1 MKKLKL
7 TKTTMEKPIDAI
19 ENLTNCQRQLDFDG
33 SEVGVSRQ
41 ALCMALEWAEG
52 AYTQTEKL
60 KQLQDDLTY
69 AMSRIGV
76 TITGH
81 CPRELCT
88 TLEAVEWLVDRHK
101 AATEANLKLD
111 EVRTENLAAKG
122 LGAEASAVSAARV
135 ILRKSKNISD
145 Q

>member
-1 MKKLKL
+1 MN
-7 TKTTMEKPIDAI
+7 KPTDAI
-19 ENLTNCQRQLDFDG
+19 ENLTNSQRQLDRDG
-33 SEVGVSRQ
+33 IEVGVSRQ
-41 ALCMALEWAEG
+41 ALCMTLEWAEG

-60 KQLQDDLTY
+60 EHVQDDLTY

-76 TITGH
+76 TIMGH

-88 TLEAVEWLVDRHK
+88 TLEAVEWLVERHK
-101 AATEANLKLD
+101 AATVANLKLD